1 MLALKTE
8 KLEVRGL
15 INKTS
20 KNGNVYYIL
29 HTETEDGEP
38 CAFFVRDSSVFPEG
52 MKKGD
57 KVSLSL
63 VYNRFK
69 ELEVVS
75 VVKAGA

>member
-15 INKTS
+15 KNQTS

-29 HTETEDGEP
+29 HTEAEDGEP
-38 CAFFVRDSSVFPEG
+38 TQFFCRDSSVFPEG

-57 KVSLSL
+57 KVVLSL